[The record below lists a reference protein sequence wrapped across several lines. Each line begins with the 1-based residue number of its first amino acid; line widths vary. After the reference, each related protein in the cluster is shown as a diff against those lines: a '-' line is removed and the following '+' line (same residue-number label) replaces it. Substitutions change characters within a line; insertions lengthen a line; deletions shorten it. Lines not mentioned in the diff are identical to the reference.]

1 MNRCV
6 LIVGRFRSSNFTA
19 PGVCEDLAARL
30 GSVGWSVIKTSS
42 RPGRLARLLDMTCTA
57 WYQRHRYQ
65 VAQVDLFSGR
75 PFLLAEV
82 VCSVLRQAGKPYI
95 LTLHGGNLPSFARR
109 CPRRVSHLL
118 RSSAMVTTP
127 SRYLLEKM
135 RPYRADLCLLPNALD
150 TSVYPFNHRKTPR
163 HHLTWLRQFH
173 DVYNPSLA
181 LRVVQ
186 LLAGDYP
193 NIRLTMVGPD
203 KGDGYLLRFQQS
215 VKKLGLADRVTL
227 PGGVA
232 KAEVPYWL
240 DQGDIFLNT
249 TNTDNTPVSVLEA
262 MACGLCVI
270 STNVGGIPY
279 LLESEHDALLVPPD
293 DPAAMTRAVRRLL
306 TEEGLA
312 ERLSGN
318 ARRKAEQFDWSNI
331 LPRWEALLTGVAM
344 GHTV

>member
-6 LIVGRFRSSNFTA
+6 LIVGNFLSSNFSVR
-19 PGVCEDLAARL
+19 GVCEDVAARL
-30 GSVGWSVIKTSS
+30 ASVGWSVIKTSS
-42 RPGRLARLLDMTCTA
+42 RCGRLARLLDMTGTA
-57 WYQRHRYQ
+57 WCQRHRYQ
-65 VAQVDLFSGR
+65 VAQVDVYSGR
-75 PFLLAEV
+75 PFLWAEV

-109 CPRRVSHLL
+109 WPGRVGRFL
-118 RSSAMVTTP
+118 RSAAVVTTP
-127 SRYLLEKM
+127 SRYLLEQM
-135 RPYRADLCLLPNALD
+135 LPYRADLCLLPNALD
-150 TSVYPFNHRKTPR
+150 ISVYPFNPRKAPR
-163 HHLTWLRQFH
+163 HHLTWMRQFH

-186 LLAGDYP
+186 LLASDYP
-193 NIRLTMVGPD
+193 NIRLTMVG
-203 KGDGYLLRFQQS
+203 GDNGGGHLLHFQQS
-215 VKKLGLADRVTL
+215 VKRLGLADRVTL

-232 KAEVPYWL
+232 KAEVPSWL
-240 DQGDIFLNT
+240 NQGDIFLNT

-279 LLESEHDALLVPPD
+279 LLESEYDALLVPPD
-293 DPAAMTRAVRRLL
+293 DPAAMTRAVQRLL

-318 ARRKAEQFDWSNI
+318 ARRKAEQFDWANI
-331 LPRWEALLTGVAM
+331 LPRWETLLTDVAM